1 VAEPEADMPGAM
13 DAIIPAYFRMRI
25 LIVKLSSIGDVVHT
39 LPAAAYIRR
48 ALPDARISW
57 AVERQSSEI
66 LKRSPT
72 IDRLIELDMRSWRK
86 DPISRNTRAEVKSA
100 IAALRS
106 ATGDMDRFDIAIDFQ
121 GLIKSGL
128 VAYVAGAKKRVGFE
142 TSDLREKGS
151 RIFLTDQ
158 VKTSDIEHVI
168 EKNLAVARKAI
179 AGRAVDDSA
188 INSRG
193 RYEFPIQVSD
203 DDEEYVE
210 KATRAVEGDF
220 AIINPGGGWPTKLWP
235 AESFGELADWLYKEY
250 RLASFVT
257 YGPGEEPLAERVARS
272 SRTRSARVL
281 PSTIKQFVAL
291 ARRAR
296 IFIGG
301 DTGPLHIAAACGAPV
316 VGIYG
321 PTSPAR
327 NGPFENDDIAVGRD
341 LWCRT
346 SCHRRKCWHWE
357 CMDIPLAAVSSGV
370 AARLARALKPEL
382 INLK

>member
-1 VAEPEADMPGAM
+1 
-13 DAIIPAYFRMRI
+13 MRI

-57 AVERQSSEI
+57 AVERRASDI
-66 LKRSPT
+66 LKQSPA
-72 IDRLIELDMRSWRK
+72 IDRVIELDTRSWRK
-86 DPISRNTRAEVKSA
+86 DPFIRQTRADVKST
-100 IAALRS
+100 IAALRN

-128 VAYVAGAKKRVGFE
+128 VAYMTGAKKRVGFE
-142 TSDLREKGS
+142 TSGLREKVS

-158 VKTSDIEHVI
+158 VKTSEIEHVI
-168 EKNLAVARKAI
+168 EKNLALARKAI
-179 AGRAVDDSA
+179 AGRAIDDADNACS
-188 INSRG
+188 SRG
-193 RYEFPIQVSD
+193 RYEFPIYVSD
-203 DDEEYVE
+203 EDEEYVE

-220 AIINPGGGWPTKLWP
+220 AIINPGGGWPTKLWR

-250 RLASFVT
+250 RLASFIT

-272 SRTRSARVL
+272 SRTRSARML

-291 ARRAR
+291 ARRTR

-301 DTGPLHIAAACGAPV
+301 DTGPLHIAAACGAPI

-321 PTSPAR
+321 PTSPGR

-357 CMDIPLAAVSSGV
+357 CMDIPLAAVKSGV
-370 AARLARALKPEL
+370 AARLTHALKPEP